1 MYKVYCTSAYYR
13 QEGMPFQIQMSLS
26 YILNNSI
33 QIMERL
39 GFI

>member
-26 YILNNSI
+26 YILNKII
-33 QIMERL
+33 QIIERL